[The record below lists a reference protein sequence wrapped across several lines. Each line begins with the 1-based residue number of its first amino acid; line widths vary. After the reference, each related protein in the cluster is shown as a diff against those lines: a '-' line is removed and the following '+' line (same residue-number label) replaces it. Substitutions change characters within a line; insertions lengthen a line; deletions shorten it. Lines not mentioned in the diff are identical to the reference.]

1 MFMQNND
8 RNNYKK
14 INGRYDIKLNNI
26 IKTLLIVCLIFTLL
40 YLFIYI
46 FAVLMQN
53 LLLEIYFSSRSND
66 NKVFII
72 PLIQTENF
80 IVIFIS
86 ILFSII
92 FLNDNISNSQITVF
106 ETISIIIVSLFLINI
121 TSVTSYIETWLHSK
135 LKDQYYYNYIA
146 IKRLIDNFDWMVRA
160 GAISLIF
167 AQVIIFI
174 KKMIFLEIYHQQGRT
189 RIINPLSIIKQSCC
203 PDRTP
208 GRKPP

>member
-14 INGRYDIKLNNI
+14 INGRYDIRLNNI

-92 FLNDNISNSQITVF
+92 FLK
-106 ETISIIIVSLFLINI
+106 
-121 TSVTSYIETWLHSK
+121 W
-135 LKDQYYYNYIA
+135 
-146 IKRLIDNFDWMVRA
+146 
-160 GAISLIF
+160 
-167 AQVIIFI
+167 
-174 KKMIFLEIYHQQGRT
+174 
-189 RIINPLSIIKQSCC
+189 
-203 PDRTP
+203 
-208 GRKPP
+208 

>member
-1 MFMQNND
+1 MFMQDND

-92 FLNDNISNSQITVF
+92 FLSRKNIPLLYHSVKDSFRRRKRIRDFGNILAAGGCTVGSSATLAACNRRYRA
-106 ETISIIIVSLFLINI
+106 EKLSCVCACLYRILACRSDKVQLF
-121 TSVTSYIETWLHSK
+121 SVVYRKYRYHVGVLV
-135 LKDQYYYNYIA
+135 LDRVAQ
-146 IKRLIDNFDWMVRA
+146 RA
-160 GAISLIF
+160 S
-167 AQVIIFI
+167 
-174 KKMIFLEIYHQQGRT
+174 
-189 RIINPLSIIKQSCC
+189 
-203 PDRTP
+203 
-208 GRKPP
+208 

>member
-1 MFMQNND
+1 MQNND

-14 INGRYDIKLNNI
+14 INGRYDIRLNNI

-72 PLIQTENF
+72 PLIQTEKF
-80 IVIFIS
+80 YSYFYLYS
-86 ILFSII
+86 FSII
-92 FLNDNISNSQITVF
+92 FLNDNISNSQVTVF

-121 TSVTSYIETWLHSK
+121 TSVTSYIETLS
-135 LKDQYYYNYIA
+135 
-146 IKRLIDNFDWMVRA
+146 
-160 GAISLIF
+160 
-167 AQVIIFI
+167 FI
-174 KKMIFLEIYHQQGRT
+174 
-189 RIINPLSIIKQSCC
+189 QS
-203 PDRTP
+203 
-208 GRKPP
+208 

>member
-92 FLNDNISNSQITVF
+92 FLNDNISNSQVTVF

-135 LKDQYYYNYIA
+135 LKDQYYYNYIS
-146 IKRLIDNFDWMVRA
+146 IKRFIDNFDWMVRA

-174 KKMIFLEIYHQQGRT
+174 KK
-189 RIINPLSIIKQSCC
+189 IILKYEL
-203 PDRTP
+203 
-208 GRKPP
+208 